1 MRKYIW
7 SVAVLLLTGL
17 RDVDGVSQRKIYTLH
32 TEAKTWNAAAEIC
45 KDQLGHLVKVKGV
58 RELQEILFMDTTE
71 GEAWDGQLADIM
83 YSSGFWTGL
92 HQPLYPSDSKWQY
105 HDCDHMSNET
115 DFKNTPGP
123 TAHCGAYVNPT
134 FDLVASACSEARPFI
149 CQRFSGD
156 CWYEP
161 FPEQK
166 GRDILISDKT
176 SVGPGLTAS
185 QCAMECRDE
194 IISSYKGECW
204 GFYFTTI
211 NNECELI
218 HRDLPD
224 VSSTYV
230 RSANRFDDSS
240 DPDLILYIR
249 RCFEGEVDT
258 GSYNKFTASDT
269 LPSATTCDVEQYY
282 GESVSG
288 EVCFCSTQDHPPIPP
303 TTSSEEAAAQIEKEL
318 TLDSSNTSSAIR
330 SKTSAEDNRPSA
342 IGVGA
347 SLGAGMLAFVFG
359 GLFLLDLPVLIET
372 LKGAIQSFTSS
383 ENAMQ
388 TLTRSDSDC

>member
-45 KDQLGHLVKVKGV
+45 KDQLGHLVK
-58 RELQEILFMDTTE
+58 
-71 GEAWDGQLADIM
+71 
-83 YSSGFWTGL
+83 
-92 HQPLYPSDSKWQY
+92 Y

-249 RCFEGEVDT
+249 RCFE
-258 GSYNKFTASDT
+258 A
-269 LPSATTCDVEQYY
+269 
-282 GESVSG
+282 G

-318 TLDSSNTSSAIR
+318 TLDSSNTS
-330 SKTSAEDNRPSA
+330 
-342 IGVGA
+342 
-347 SLGAGMLAFVFG
+347 AGMLAFVFG